1 MRINIIDYIKNR
13 FMNSSIRTKMILVN
27 CTIIFIVAVSIG
39 ATSYKLY
46 QETITNRLTAINQRD
61 LKQIGMSIDYVL
73 KDIEDMSSFIGTDHT
88 LNRAISFTEEELE
101 NSPGEQSYIK
111 YLINHLL
118 VSKNYI
124 SFISIYADN
133 GFSYYASSDKSSNIP
148 GFESIKKTDIYK
160 KALEYKGAPFWEYV
174 PKSDMNFII
183 NNKSDKLSM
192 FRTLLKLNDFSTKA
206 FMMIS
211 LNLSALSDLFD
222 NILGI
227 ENSTVIFLDG
237 QDRPVLYKTN
247 MLSGLN
253 INDMVANIPEDALNM
268 TEGTKIYPYNG
279 EDHLLTYVSIRTG
292 WKILS
297 IVPMKSYAI
306 NLRFVPVI
314 VIVIFVLALI
324 LGLLFTT
331 FTSSLLTKPI
341 KNLVASMT
349 RVKKGNFKEKV
360 SFKYNDEI
368 GKLGQDYNEMISY
381 INNLLSQV
389 YALEIEERIA
399 ELKALQAQINPHFL
413 YNTLD
418 AIYWKAV
425 GGDNKGVQEMIQ
437 ALSKVFRLALNVGR
451 EFFYVC
457 QEKEFIEYYIML
469 QEKRYRNKLL
479 YNIDFSSDILYHQ
492 MPKLILQPFV
502 ENAII
507 HGVETNDRE
516 TEIWVTG
523 FLKDDKI
530 NFIIKDNGTGITPE
544 RLEKLLNPDIDD
556 ASPSK
561 GGYGIK
567 NVINR
572 LSIYYGEDYLLDI
585 KSEPGKGTTVYISI
599 PTSPKIIVGRDL
611 KCTS

>member
-1 MRINIIDYIKNR
+1 MNINIFDYIKSK

-46 QETITNRLTAINQRD
+46 QETITNRLAAINQRD
-61 LKQIGMSIDYVL
+61 LKQIGTSIDYML

-88 LNRAISFTEEELE
+88 VNRAISYSEEEIAL
-101 NSPGEQSYIK
+101 NFSDQSYIK
-111 YLINHLL
+111 YIINHLL

-124 SFISIYADN
+124 SFISIYANN
-133 GFSYYASSDKSSNIP
+133 GFSYYVASDKSSNIP
-148 GFESIKKTDIYK
+148 SFESIKNTAIYQ
-160 KALEYKGAPFWEYV
+160 KALSYKGAPFWEYI
-174 PKSDMNFII
+174 PKSDTSFIL
-183 NNKSDKLSM
+183 NNKSDKISM
-192 FRTLLKLNDFSTKA
+192 FRTLLKLNDYSAKA

-211 LNLSALSDLFD
+211 LNLSSLSDLFD

-227 ENSTVIFLDG
+227 ENSTVIFLNS
-237 QDRPVLYKTN
+237 QNEPFLYKSN
-247 MLSGLN
+247 MKQGLN
-253 INDMVANIPEDALNM
+253 VYDMVTHIPKDALDFP
-268 TEGTKIYPYNG
+268 EGTRIYPYNG
-279 EDHLLTYVSIRTG
+279 EEHLLTYISLRSG

-297 IVPMKSYAI
+297 VVPLKSYAI
-306 NLRFVPVI
+306 NLRYVPVI
-314 VIVIFVLALI
+314 VIVIFILALI
-324 LGLLFTT
+324 LGFYFTT

-341 KNLVASMT
+341 KNLVESMA
-349 RVKKGNFKEKV
+349 RVKKGNFQEKV
-360 SFKYNDEI
+360 TFKYNDEI
-368 GKLGQDYNEMISY
+368 GELGQDYNEMISY

-425 GGDNKGVQEMIQ
+425 GGDNKGVQEMIH
-437 ALSKVFRLALNVGR
+437 ALSKVFRLALNVGK
-451 EFFYVC
+451 EFFYIS
-457 QEKEFIEYYIML
+457 QEKEFIEYYILL
-469 QEKRYRNKLL
+469 QEKRYKNKLK
-479 YNIDFSSDILYHQ
+479 YDIDFSSDILYHQ
-492 MPKLILQPFV
+492 IPKLILQPFV

-507 HGVETNDRE
+507 HGAETNDRI
-516 TEIWVTG
+516 TQIWVAG

-530 NFIIKDNGTGITPE
+530 HFVIKDNGTGISQE
-544 RLEKLLNPDIDD
+544 KLKKLLNPDIDD

-572 LSIYYGEDYLLDI
+572 LAIYYGGDYSLDI
-585 KSEPGKGTTVYISI
+585 KSEPDQGTTVYISI
-599 PTSPKIIVGRDL
+599 PTSPKFNIERN
-611 KCTS
+611 